1 MKKFRNLF
9 RILFFLAIISA
20 VSCEKIIDFLPGKPK
35 NCHIKRI
42 HFIEY
47 SEDYYADFYYRNYYG
62 NFYYNKW
69 GNPDSVIFGFVSLG
83 FTNVLFKYNNNKQ
96 LIQAKFVYSDGSYE
110 RWHKFGYTNGR
121 ITTDTFYVWG
131 SNEEP
136 EPLTYYRKFIYRYE
150 YDNSGRIIKKIMG
163 YGLGEQSFSYDANG
177 NLITQ
182 QGLVYDNYT
191 NIHVLHPI
199 WQFLDC
205 DYNLNNPISATSYNN
220 FRLPLRFEH
229 VIPRYEG
236 PRYLFLGRQLDK
248 SVIEY
253 DCK

>member
-1 MKKFRNLF
+1 MKRINSLF

-20 VSCEKIIDFLPGKPK
+20 ASCEKIIDFLPGKPK
-35 NCHIKRI
+35 NCRIKRI
-42 HFIEY
+42 HFLQNSY
-47 SEDYYADFYYRNYYG
+47 GYYGNTDYYG

-69 GNPDSVIFGFVSLG
+69 GNPDSVIFGFVGLDA
-83 FTNVLFKYNNNKQ
+83 TNVLLKYNNNKQ

-121 ITTDTFYVWG
+121 ITTDTIYIWG

-136 EPLTYYRKFIYRYE
+136 EPLIYYRKFIFQYE

-177 NLITQ
+177 NLISP

-191 NIHVLHPI
+191 NIHVLHPV

-205 DYNLNNPISATSYNN
+205 DYNLNNPIPATSYNS

-229 VIPRYEG
+229 EIPMYERPRYS
-236 PRYLFLGRQLDK
+236 FLGRRLDK